1 MSLSNKSR
9 LTRLAKSRSA
19 DGTRSAGQR
28 WNLQRANT
36 VRSPLGRGPVRFDTQ
51 ILILAFAET
60 DSEEEQE
67 DKAPSPS
74 FDQKLPLRRNRRVP
88 LSLAR
93 LSLAHPRTQTDPAC

>member
-67 DKAPSPS
+67 DKAPAKPV
-74 FDQKLPLRRNRRVP
+74 FRPKAAAPAQQARPIIPRA
-88 LSLAR
+88 SLAR
-93 LSLAHPRTQTDPAC
+93 ASSDAD